1 MTILIPVLHI
11 SFFIFTDLSIV
22 VTQVSITETMLLAG
36 NRQRSFLEMN
46 RGSVPD
52 LDAEVP

>member
-22 VTQVSITETMLLAG
+22 VTQVSITETALPAG
-36 NRQRSFLEMN
+36 NRQRSFWGMN
-46 RGSVPD
+46 RGSVFA
-52 LDAEVP
+52 LDAEAP